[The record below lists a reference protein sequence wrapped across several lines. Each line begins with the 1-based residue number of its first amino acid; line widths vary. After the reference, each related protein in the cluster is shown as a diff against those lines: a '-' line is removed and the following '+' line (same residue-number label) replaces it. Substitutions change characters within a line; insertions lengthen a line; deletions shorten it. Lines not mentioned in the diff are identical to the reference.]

1 MVLAKTITNANGDSF
16 KFFHFP
22 GAVTQKERRQ
32 RWKGSCHSG
41 MQRTAMCT
49 RINKNKNDGD
59 LSIPLPRP
67 F

>member
-1 MVLAKTITNANGDSF
+1 MAIPSSF
-16 KFFHFP
+16 SIFLEQLHK
-22 GAVTQKERRQ
+22 RREG
-32 RWKGSCHSG
+32 KGGKGHVIEVRHSG
-41 MQRTAMCT
+41 TQRTAMCT